1 MRHLMLSEDM
11 WTYSAWG
18 VRDNF
23 WGMALCLQKSAY
35 RWTPI
40 HRTVDIHV
48 ASYQPR
54 RRGLQIQPGP
64 ESGLILNQCRRNMNG
79 RQCALESSSHIQW
92 INAHRLRSQTDVT
105 ITIATRTII
114 VLSWYIC
121 LYTSSGTR
129 THTQQTHAK
138 KAKHVFS
145 EVHISR

>member
-1 MRHLMLSEDM
+1 MSL
-11 WTYSAWG
+11 Y
-18 VRDNF
+18 
-23 WGMALCLQKSAY
+23 LQKSAY

-92 INAHRLRSQTDVT
+92 INAHRLRRQTDV
-105 ITIATRTII
+105 TIATRTII
-114 VLSWYIC
+114 DQFC
-121 LYTSSGTR
+121 LDTYVCTPLQAHAH

-138 KAKHVFS
+138 KVKHSFS
-145 EVHISR
+145 EVNVSIYIYIYITI